1 MFFFFKQR
9 PASEFGWV
17 AGGSEVGLSVLAV
30 FRFAGGPVWLLSGA
44 GGGGPE
50 GWRARLEA
58 VLCRRDSGALIRG
71 PVLPELRKYCGSE
84 NVLGTGAVLGRG
96 AAGGSQQAWS
106 PLWTPKWRV

>member
-1 MFFFFKQR
+1 MLAPDVDLSMAGAG
-9 PASEFGWV
+9 PA
-17 AGGSEVGLSVLAV
+17 AGLQ
-30 FRFAGGPVWLLSGA
+30 FAEGPVWLLSGA
-44 GGGGPE
+44 GGWGPE

-106 PLWTPKWRV
+106 PLWTPKW